1 MPTLSTLELSST
13 RSDRPRVLVDFA
25 ITADGKASTAALTP
39 ARFTSQ
45 RDKHRLLEIRA
56 LADAVMAGRGTVEL
70 DRMTMTLPD
79 ESLRETRRAL
89 GKQPEPL
96 RVVLS
101 HRGRL
106 PADLPL
112 LNRSGAKVL
121 VYSTEQMPSSAIE
134 ELRGKATVYRQPGET
149 VDLRVVFH
157 DLVATYQV
165 ASVVV
170 EGGPSLVNELARL
183 DFIDEIYLTLAPV
196 LFGGRAAP
204 SLTGIPG
211 EFLPETRRFD
221 LAGFEIEEGECYLH
235 FKRLHA
241 PN

>member
-1 MPTLSTLELSST
+1 
-13 RSDRPRVLVDFA
+13 VLVNFA
-25 ITADGKASTAALTP
+25 ITADGKASTAARTP

-79 ESLRETRRAL
+79 ESLQEARRAR
-89 GKQPEPL
+89 GQQPEPL
-96 RVVLS
+96 RVLLT

-112 LNRSGAKVL
+112 LNRSGAKIL
-121 VYSTEQMPSSAIE
+121 IYSTEKMPSSE
-134 ELRGKATVYRQPGET
+134 VDELRDKATVYRQTGQT
-149 VDLRVVFH
+149 VDLPAVFH
-157 DLVATYQV
+157 DLKAIHQV
-165 ASVVV
+165 ESVVV
-170 EGGPSLVNELARL
+170 EGGPSLVNDLARL

-196 LFGGRAAP
+196 VFGGRAAP
-204 SLTGIPG
+204 SLTGMPG
-211 EFLPETRRFD
+211 EFLPETRRFE
-221 LAGFEIEEGECYLH
+221 LAGFEIGEGECYLH